1 MSTHSF
7 DIAMS
12 ARISNWYELLPQVES
27 AMAAEDK
34 IFQARTEA
42 GWALDD
48 RGWYAPDGTHET
60 DWDAEFPEEKLL
72 SH

>member
-7 DIAMS
+7 DLAMS
-12 ARISNWYELLPQVES
+12 ARLSNWYKNLHSVEE
-27 AMAAEDK
+27 AMKIEDK

-48 RGWYAPDGTHET
+48 TGWYAPNGQHET
-60 DWDAEFPEEKLL
+60 EWEGEYPEEKLF
-72 SH
+72 

>member
-1 MSTHSF
+1 MS
-7 DIAMS
+7 
-12 ARISNWYELLPQVES
+12 V
-27 AMAAEDK
+27 EDK

-42 GWALDD
+42 GWSLDD

-72 SH
+72 TN

>member
-34 IFQARTEA
+34 IFPARTEA

>member
-7 DIAMS
+7 DLAMS
-12 ARISNWYELLPQVES
+12 TRMASWYKHLSSVEA
-27 AMAAEDK
+27 AMDAEDK

-48 RGWYAPDGTHET
+48 SGWYAPNGKHET
-60 DWDAEFPEEKLL
+60 EWEGEFPEEKLFDV
-72 SH
+72 